1 MARQII
7 KFLKKV
13 RISRTFILSLVFI
26 LMSGVLL
33 HRLYDLQIVNGADYR
48 RNFSME
54 TTKTRSIKGARGNI
68 YDRNGVL
75 IAGNKLSYS
84 LTLEDNGTYPT
95 KRRRAL
101 SLNGEA
107 YRISK
112 ILARHGD
119 SLDND
124 FHIVLDENGSY
135 AFDVSGTGLLRFK
148 ADVYGYPYIDQLKE
162 NEANASA
169 DDMMRYLTGN
179 DMFAVTTGIGRN
191 TVDRTSDYTEEEL
204 ASVGLPASLTRAETL
219 DIVFVRYMLRTTS
232 YRKYLPVTIA
242 TNLSDAS
249 VAELMEQYT
258 TLTGIDIADDTIRVY
273 NYPECIASLIGY
285 TGKISSEELTELV
298 AQDPSYGTTSIV
310 GKSGLEKIFETSL
323 KGTDGEETV
332 YVDYLGKVLA
342 VDESKGIDPKA
353 GNDLYLTIDV
363 ELQNAVYHMLEQRI
377 AGILETVVINQKEF
391 DTSEVSDTADIRI
404 PVYDVYS
411 AIIRN
416 NILNISALSDRNAS
430 ESEKRLYEALEAKR
444 SEVFAAVENELTR
457 DDPTVY
463 SELSEEMQ
471 EYESYIVSDLLT
483 NTTKILSSAAIDKT
497 DSMYLAWTRDRSISM
512 KEYLTYAASCNW
524 IDVSRFAEADSY
536 LDSAEIYTR
545 LSAYVADYL
554 KDDRAFTKML
564 LTNLLMEDRIT
575 GYDIYSA
582 LYYQDVFDRDDE
594 YFDDFMTG
602 KINSYDLTRI
612 MIHNLVLTPAMLA
625 LNPCSGSAV
634 ITNPQTGEI
643 LACVSYPGYDNNR
656 LANKMDTAYYSLL
669 AQDESR
675 PFYNKATQQTT
686 APGSTFKLVTTSAG
700 LEEGVITTETQFE
713 CTGLFDLV
721 DTPLACWQKTG
732 HGYLNVVSGI
742 MNSCNVFFSNVA
754 FQLGQT
760 DAGTWSDSLSL
771 SKLQKYA
778 KLYALDKPSGI
789 EVPEASPSV
798 SDRYAVASAI
808 GQGTHAYTTTQ
819 MARYVTTL
827 ANSGTIYDLTLVDR
841 LAEPDGTVTMENTAQ
856 VEGTVE
862 LSANTW
868 NAIHEG
874 MRAVIVSKPEYQDLP
889 LAISGKTG
897 TAQESKSKPSHALFI
912 SYAPSDNPTVAMAV
926 RIGNGY
932 SSTNTTL
939 VGRDIYQYM
948 FNLADKDHLL
958 DGKAHT
964 DAITS
969 VQAD

>member
-1 MARQII
+1 MARQLINI
-7 KFLKKV
+7 LKKI
-13 RISRTFILSLVFI
+13 RISRTLILSLVFI
-26 LMSGVLL
+26 LLSTVLL
-33 HRLYDLQIVNGADYR
+33 RRLYDIQIVNGEEYR
-48 RNFSME
+48 NNFSLE

-75 IAGNKLSYS
+75 IAGNELSYS
-84 LTLEDNGTYPT
+84 LTLEDNGTYAT
-95 KRRRAL
+95 RRLRAL
-101 SLNGEA
+101 NLNGVA

-112 ILARHGD
+112 ILEKHGD

-124 FHIVLDENGSY
+124 FHVVLDAAGNY
-135 AFDVSGTGLLRFK
+135 DYDVSGTSLLRFK

-162 NEANASA
+162 KEANATA
-169 DDMMRYLTGN
+169 DEMMTYLTGN

-191 TVDRTSDYTEEEL
+191 SVTRTSDYTPEEL
-204 ASVGLPASLTRAETL
+204 ASVGLPENLTKQDIL
-219 DIVFVRYMLRTTS
+219 NIVFVRYLLNTTS

-249 VAELMEQYT
+249 VADLMEQYT
-258 TLTGIDIADDTIRVY
+258 SLTGIDIVDDTIRVY
-273 NYPECIASLIGY
+273 YYPECIASLIGY

-298 AQDPSYGTTSIV
+298 AQDDSYSTTSIV

-332 YVDYLGKVLA
+332 YVDHLGKVLA
-342 VDESKGIDPKA
+342 VDEAKTVEPKA

-377 AGILETVVINQKEF
+377 AGILETVIINEKQF
-391 DTSEVSDTADIRI
+391 DTSGIKDTADIRI
-404 PVYDVYS
+404 PVYDVYK
-411 AIIRN
+411 AIINN
-416 NILNISALSDRNAS
+416 NILKISALSDPNAS
-430 ESEKRLYEALEAKR
+430 ESEKKLYAALETKR
-444 SEVFAAVENELTR
+444 NEVFEAVRDELTK
-457 DDPTVY
+457 DHPTIY
-463 SELSEEMQ
+463 KDLSKEMQ
-471 EYESYIVSDLLT
+471 NYESYIVNDLLT
-483 NTTKILSSAAIDKT
+483 QTTKILSSAAIDKT
-497 DSMYLAWTRDRSISM
+497 DSMYLAWSKDESISM

-545 LSAYVADYL
+545 LSAYIADYL
-554 KDDRAFTKML
+554 KDDRTFTKIL
-564 LTNLLMEDRIT
+564 LNDLLMEDRIT
-575 GYDIYSA
+575 GYDLYSA
-582 LYYQDVFDRDDE
+582 LYYQDIFDRDDD

-602 KINSYDLTRI
+602 KINSYDLTRV
-612 MIHNLVLTPAMLA
+612 MIHNLVLTPAMMA

-634 ITNPQTGEI
+634 ITNPQNGES

-656 LANKMDTAYYSLL
+656 LANKMDTAYYNLL

-700 LEEGVITTETQFE
+700 LEEGVITPETQFE
-713 CTGLFDLV
+713 CTGVFDLV
-721 DTPLACWQKTG
+721 DTPLACWNKDG

-742 MNSCNVFFSNVA
+742 MNSCNVFFANVA

-760 DAGTWSDSLSL
+760 DEHVWSDSLSL

-778 KLYALDKPSGI
+778 EIYALDKNSGI
-789 EVPEASPSV
+789 EVPEAAPAV

-819 MARYVTTL
+819 MARYATTL
-827 ANSGTIYDLTLVDR
+827 ANSGTIYSLTLVDK
-841 LAEPDGTVTMENTAQ
+841 LVDSDGNVVMENHAE
-856 VEGTVE
+856 VAGNVE
-862 LSANTW
+862 LSDTTW
-868 NAIHEG
+868 SAIHEG

-912 SYAPSDNPTVAMAV
+912 SYAPSDDPTVAMAV

-939 VGRDIYQYM
+939 VGRDIYQYI
-948 FNLADKDHLL
+948 FNLADKNQLL

-969 VQAD
+969 VMVD

>member
-1 MARQII
+1 MARQLINI
-7 KFLKKV
+7 LKKI
-13 RISRTFILSLVFI
+13 RISRTIILSLVFI
-26 LMSGVLL
+26 LLSTVLL
-33 HRLYDLQIVNGADYR
+33 RRLYDIQIVNGEEYR
-48 RNFSME
+48 NNFSLE

-75 IAGNKLSYS
+75 IAGNELSYS
-84 LTLEDNGTYPT
+84 LTLEDNGTYAT
-95 KRRRAL
+95 RRQRAL
-101 SLNGEA
+101 NLNGVA

-112 ILARHGD
+112 ILEKHGD

-124 FHIVLDENGSY
+124 FHVVLDAAGNY
-135 AFDVSGTGLLRFK
+135 DYDVSGTSLLRFK

-162 NEANASA
+162 KEANASA
-169 DDMMRYLTGN
+169 DEMMTYLTGN

-191 TVDRTSDYTEEEL
+191 SVTRTSDYTPEEL
-204 ASVGLPASLTRAETL
+204 ASVGLPENLTKQDIL
-219 DIVFVRYMLRTTS
+219 NIVFVRYLLNTTS

-249 VAELMEQYT
+249 VADLMEQYAS
-258 TLTGIDIADDTIRVY
+258 LTGIDIVDDTIRVY
-273 NYPECIASLIGY
+273 YYPECIASLIGY

-298 AQDPSYGTTSIV
+298 AQDDSYSTTSIV

-332 YVDYLGKVLA
+332 YVDHLGKVLA
-342 VDESKGIDPKA
+342 VDDAKTVEPKA

-377 AGILETVVINQKEF
+377 AGILETVIINEKQF
-391 DTSEVSDTADIRI
+391 DTSGIKDTADIRI
-404 PVYDVYS
+404 PVYDVYK
-411 AIIRN
+411 AIINN
-416 NILNISALSDRNAS
+416 NILKISALSDPNAS
-430 ESEKRLYEALEAKR
+430 ESEKKLYAALEAKR
-444 SEVFAAVENELTR
+444 NEVFEAVRDELTK
-457 DDPTVY
+457 DHPTIY
-463 SELSEEMQ
+463 KDLSKEMQ
-471 EYESYIVSDLLT
+471 NYESYIVNDLLT
-483 NTTKILSSAAIDKT
+483 QTTKILSSAAIDKT
-497 DSMYLAWTRDRSISM
+497 DSMYLAWSKDESISM

-545 LSAYVADYL
+545 LSAYIADYL
-554 KDDRAFTKML
+554 KDDRTFTKIL
-564 LTNLLMEDRIT
+564 LNDLLMEDRIT
-575 GYDIYSA
+575 GYDLYSA
-582 LYYQDVFDRDDE
+582 LYYQDIFDRDDD

-602 KINSYDLTRI
+602 KINSYDLTRV

-634 ITNPQTGEI
+634 ITNPQNGES

-656 LANKMDTAYYSLL
+656 LANKMDTAYYNLL

-700 LEEGVITTETQFE
+700 LEEGVITPETQFE

-721 DTPLACWQKTG
+721 DTPLACWNKDG

-742 MNSCNVFFSNVA
+742 MNSCNVFFANVA

-760 DAGTWSDSLSL
+760 DEHVWSDSLSL

-778 KLYALDKPSGI
+778 EIYALDENSGI
-789 EVPEASPSV
+789 EVPEAAPSV

-819 MARYVTTL
+819 MARYATTL
-827 ANSGTIYDLTLVDR
+827 ANSGTIYSLTLVDK
-841 LAEPDGTVTMENTAQ
+841 LVDSDGNVVMENHAE
-856 VEGTVE
+856 VAGNVE
-862 LSANTW
+862 LSDTTW
-868 NAIHEG
+868 SAIHDG

-912 SYAPSDNPTVAMAV
+912 SYAPSDDPTVAMAV

-939 VGRDIYQYM
+939 VGRDIYQYI
-948 FNLADKDHLL
+948 FNLADKNQLL

-969 VQAD
+969 VMVD

>member
-1 MARQII
+1 MARQLINL
-7 KFLKKV
+7 LKKI
-13 RISRTFILSLVFI
+13 RISRTIILSLVFI
-26 LMSGVLL
+26 LLSTVLL
-33 HRLYDLQIVNGADYR
+33 RRLYDIQIVNGEEYR
-48 RNFSME
+48 NNFSLE

-75 IAGNKLSYS
+75 IAGNELSYS
-84 LTLEDNGTYPT
+84 LTLEDNGTYAT
-95 KRRRAL
+95 RRLRAL
-101 SLNGEA
+101 NLNGVA

-112 ILARHGD
+112 ILEKHGD

-124 FHIVLDENGSY
+124 FHVVLDAAGNY
-135 AFDVSGTGLLRFK
+135 DYDVSGTSLLRFK

-162 NEANASA
+162 KEANASA
-169 DDMMRYLTGN
+169 DEMMTYLTGN

-191 TVDRTSDYTEEEL
+191 SVTRTSDYTPEEL
-204 ASVGLPASLTRAETL
+204 ASVGLPENLTKQDIL
-219 DIVFVRYMLRTTS
+219 NIVFVRYLLNTTS

-249 VAELMEQYT
+249 VADLMEQYT
-258 TLTGIDIADDTIRVY
+258 SLTGIDIVDDTIRVY
-273 NYPECIASLIGY
+273 YYPECIASLIGY

-298 AQDPSYGTTSIV
+298 AQDDSYSTTSIV

-332 YVDYLGKVLA
+332 YVDHLGKVLA
-342 VDESKGIDPKA
+342 VDEAKTVEPKA

-377 AGILETVVINQKEF
+377 AGILETVIINEKQF
-391 DTSEVSDTADIRI
+391 DTSGIKDTADIRI
-404 PVYDVYS
+404 PVYDVYK
-411 AIIRN
+411 AIINN
-416 NILNISALSDRNAS
+416 NILKISALSDPNAS
-430 ESEKRLYEALEAKR
+430 ESEKKLYAALEAKR
-444 SEVFAAVENELTR
+444 NEVFEAVRDELTK
-457 DDPTVY
+457 DHPTIY
-463 SELSEEMQ
+463 KDLSKEMQ
-471 EYESYIVSDLLT
+471 NYESYIVNDLLT
-483 NTTKILSSAAIDKT
+483 QTTKILSSAAIDKT
-497 DSMYLAWTRDRSISM
+497 DSMYLAWSKDESISM

-545 LSAYVADYL
+545 LSAYIADYL
-554 KDDRAFTKML
+554 KNDRTFTKIL
-564 LTNLLMEDRIT
+564 LNDLLMEDRIT
-575 GYDIYSA
+575 GYDLYSA
-582 LYYQDVFDRDDE
+582 LYYQDIFDRDDD

-602 KINSYDLTRI
+602 KINSYDLTRV

-634 ITNPQTGEI
+634 ITNPQNGES

-656 LANKMDTAYYSLL
+656 LANKMDTAYYNLL

-700 LEEGVITTETQFE
+700 LEEGVITPETQFE

-721 DTPLACWQKTG
+721 DTPLACWNKDG

-742 MNSCNVFFSNVA
+742 MNSCNVFFANVA

-760 DAGTWSDSLSL
+760 DEHVWSDSLSL

-778 KLYALDKPSGI
+778 EIYALDKNSGI
-789 EVPEASPSV
+789 EVPEAAPSV

-819 MARYVTTL
+819 MARYATTL
-827 ANSGTIYDLTLVDR
+827 ANSGTIYSLTLVDK
-841 LAEPDGTVTMENTAQ
+841 LVDSDGNVVMENHAE
-856 VEGTVE
+856 VAGNVE
-862 LSANTW
+862 LSDTTW
-868 NAIHEG
+868 SAIHEG

-912 SYAPSDNPTVAMAV
+912 SYAPSDDPTVAMAV

-939 VGRDIYQYM
+939 VGRDIYQYI
-948 FNLADKDHLL
+948 FNLADKNQLL

-969 VQAD
+969 VMVD

>member
-1 MARQII
+1 
-7 KFLKKV
+7 
-13 RISRTFILSLVFI
+13 
-26 LMSGVLL
+26 VLL
-33 HRLYDLQIVNGADYR
+33 RRLYDIQIVNGEEYR
-48 RNFSME
+48 NNFSLE

-75 IAGNKLSYS
+75 IAGNELSYS
-84 LTLEDNGTYPT
+84 LTLEDNGTYAT
-95 KRRRAL
+95 RRLRAL
-101 SLNGEA
+101 NLNGVA

-112 ILARHGD
+112 ILEKHGD

-124 FHIVLDENGSY
+124 FHVVLDAAGNY
-135 AFDVSGTGLLRFK
+135 DYDVSGTSLLRFK

-162 NEANASA
+162 KEANATA
-169 DDMMRYLTGN
+169 DEMMTYLTGN
-179 DMFAVTTGIGRN
+179 GMFAVTTGIGRN
-191 TVDRTSDYTEEEL
+191 SVTRTSDYTPEEL
-204 ASVGLPASLTRAETL
+204 ASVGLPENLTKQDIL
-219 DIVFVRYMLRTTS
+219 NIVFVRYLLNTTS

-249 VAELMEQYT
+249 VADLMEQYT
-258 TLTGIDIADDTIRVY
+258 SLTGIDIVDDTIRVY
-273 NYPECIASLIGY
+273 YYPECIASLIGY

-298 AQDPSYGTTSIV
+298 AQDDSYSTTSIV

-332 YVDYLGKVLA
+332 YVDHLGKVLA
-342 VDESKGIDPKA
+342 VDEAKTVEPKA

-377 AGILETVVINQKEF
+377 AGILETVIINEKQF
-391 DTSEVSDTADIRI
+391 DTSGIKDTADIRI
-404 PVYDVYS
+404 PVYDVYK
-411 AIIRN
+411 AIINN
-416 NILNISALSDRNAS
+416 NILKISALSDPNAS
-430 ESEKRLYEALEAKR
+430 ESEKKLYAALEAKR
-444 SEVFAAVENELTR
+444 NEVFEAVRDELTK
-457 DDPTVY
+457 DHPTIY
-463 SELSEEMQ
+463 KDLSKEMQ
-471 EYESYIVSDLLT
+471 NYESYIVNDLLT
-483 NTTKILSSAAIDKT
+483 QTTKILSSAAIDKT
-497 DSMYLAWTRDRSISM
+497 DSMYLAWSKDESISM

-545 LSAYVADYL
+545 LSAYIADYL
-554 KDDRAFTKML
+554 KDDRTFTKIL
-564 LTNLLMEDRIT
+564 LNDLLMEDRIT
-575 GYDIYSA
+575 GYDLYSA
-582 LYYQDVFDRDDE
+582 LYYQDIFDRDDD

-602 KINSYDLTRI
+602 KINSYDLTRV

-634 ITNPQTGEI
+634 ITNPQNGES

-656 LANKMDTAYYSLL
+656 LANKMDTAYYNLL

-700 LEEGVITTETQFE
+700 LEEGVITPETQFE

-721 DTPLACWQKTG
+721 DTPLACWNKDG

-742 MNSCNVFFSNVA
+742 MNSCNVFFANVA

-760 DAGTWSDSLSL
+760 DEHVWSDSLSL

-778 KLYALDKPSGI
+778 EIYALDKNSGI
-789 EVPEASPSV
+789 EVPEAAPSV

-819 MARYVTTL
+819 MARYATTL
-827 ANSGTIYDLTLVDR
+827 ANSGTIYSLTLVDK
-841 LAEPDGTVTMENTAQ
+841 LVDSDGNVVMENHAE
-856 VEGTVE
+856 VAGNVE
-862 LSANTW
+862 LSDTTW
-868 NAIHEG
+868 SAIHEG

-912 SYAPSDNPTVAMAV
+912 SYAPSDDPTVAMAV

-939 VGRDIYQYM
+939 VGRDIYQYI
-948 FNLADKDHLL
+948 FNLADKNQLL

-969 VQAD
+969 VMVD

>member
-1 MARQII
+1 MARQLINI
-7 KFLKKV
+7 LKKI
-13 RISRTFILSLVFI
+13 RISRTIILSLVFI
-26 LMSGVLL
+26 LLSTVLL
-33 HRLYDLQIVNGADYR
+33 RRLYDIQIVNGEEYR
-48 RNFSME
+48 NNFSLE

-75 IAGNKLSYS
+75 IAGNELSYS
-84 LTLEDNGTYPT
+84 LTLEDNGTYAT
-95 KRRRAL
+95 RRQRAL
-101 SLNGEA
+101 NLNGVA

-112 ILARHGD
+112 ILEKHGD

-124 FHIVLDENGSY
+124 FHVVLDAAGNY
-135 AFDVSGTGLLRFK
+135 DYDVSGTSLLRFK

-162 NEANASA
+162 KEANASA
-169 DDMMRYLTGN
+169 DEMMTYLTGN

-191 TVDRTSDYTEEEL
+191 SVTRTSDYTPEEL
-204 ASVGLPASLTRAETL
+204 ASVGLPENLTKQDIL
-219 DIVFVRYMLRTTS
+219 NIVFVRYLLNTTS

-249 VAELMEQYT
+249 VADLMEQYT
-258 TLTGIDIADDTIRVY
+258 SLTGIDIVDDTIRVY
-273 NYPECIASLIGY
+273 YYPECIASLIGY

-298 AQDPSYGTTSIV
+298 AQDDSYSTTSIV

-332 YVDYLGKVLA
+332 YVDHLGKVLA
-342 VDESKGIDPKA
+342 VDDAKTVEPKA

-377 AGILETVVINQKEF
+377 AGILETVIINEKQF
-391 DTSEVSDTADIRI
+391 DTSGIKDTADIRI
-404 PVYDVYS
+404 PVYDVYK
-411 AIIRN
+411 AIINN
-416 NILNISALSDRNAS
+416 NILKISALSDPNAS
-430 ESEKRLYEALEAKR
+430 ESEKKLYAALEAKR
-444 SEVFAAVENELTR
+444 NEVFEAVRDELTK
-457 DDPTVY
+457 DHPTIY
-463 SELSEEMQ
+463 KDLSKEMQ
-471 EYESYIVSDLLT
+471 NYESYIVNDLLT
-483 NTTKILSSAAIDKT
+483 QTTKILSSAAIDKT
-497 DSMYLAWTRDRSISM
+497 DSMYLAWSKDESISM

-545 LSAYVADYL
+545 LSAYIADYL
-554 KDDRAFTKML
+554 KDDRTFTKIL
-564 LTNLLMEDRIT
+564 LNDLLMEDRIT
-575 GYDIYSA
+575 GYDLYSA
-582 LYYQDVFDRDDE
+582 LYYQDIFDRDDD

-602 KINSYDLTRI
+602 KINSYDLTRV

-634 ITNPQTGEI
+634 ITNPQNGES

-656 LANKMDTAYYSLL
+656 LANKMDTAYYNLL

-700 LEEGVITTETQFE
+700 LEEGVITPETQFE

-721 DTPLACWQKTG
+721 DTPLACWNKDG

-742 MNSCNVFFSNVA
+742 MNSCNVFFANVA

-760 DAGTWSDSLSL
+760 DEHVWSDSLSL

-778 KLYALDKPSGI
+778 EIYALDENSGI
-789 EVPEASPSV
+789 EVPEAAPSV

-819 MARYVTTL
+819 MARYATTL
-827 ANSGTIYDLTLVDR
+827 ANSGTIYSLTLVDK
-841 LAEPDGTVTMENTAQ
+841 LVDSDGNVVMENHAE
-856 VEGTVE
+856 VAGNVE
-862 LSANTW
+862 LSDTTW
-868 NAIHEG
+868 SAIHEG

-912 SYAPSDNPTVAMAV
+912 SYAPSDDPTVAMAV

-939 VGRDIYQYM
+939 VGRDIYQYI
-948 FNLADKDHLL
+948 FNLADKNQLL

-969 VQAD
+969 VMVD

>member
-1 MARQII
+1 MARQLINI
-7 KFLKKV
+7 LKKI
-13 RISRTFILSLVFI
+13 RISRTLILSLVFI
-26 LMSGVLL
+26 LLSTVLL
-33 HRLYDLQIVNGADYR
+33 RRLYDIQIVNGEEYR
-48 RNFSME
+48 NNFSLE

-68 YDRNGVL
+68 YDRNGIL
-75 IAGNKLSYS
+75 IAGNELSYS
-84 LTLEDNGTYPT
+84 LTLEDNGTYAT
-95 KRRRAL
+95 RRLRAL
-101 SLNGEA
+101 NLNGVA

-112 ILARHGD
+112 ILEKHGD

-124 FHIVLDENGSY
+124 FHVVLDAAGNY
-135 AFDVSGTGLLRFK
+135 DYDVSGTSLLRFK

-162 NEANASA
+162 KEANASA
-169 DDMMRYLTGN
+169 DEMMTYLTGN

-191 TVDRTSDYTEEEL
+191 SVTRTSDYTPEEL
-204 ASVGLPASLTRAETL
+204 ASVGLPENLTKQDIL
-219 DIVFVRYMLRTTS
+219 NIVFVRYLLNTTS

-249 VAELMEQYT
+249 VADLMEQYT
-258 TLTGIDIADDTIRVY
+258 SLTGIDIVDDTIRVY
-273 NYPECIASLIGY
+273 YYPECIASLIGY

-298 AQDPSYGTTSIV
+298 AQDDSYSTTSIV

-332 YVDYLGKVLA
+332 YVDHLGKVLA
-342 VDESKGIDPKA
+342 VDEAKTVEPKA

-377 AGILETVVINQKEF
+377 AGILETVIINEKQF
-391 DTSEVSDTADIRI
+391 DTSGIKDTADIRI
-404 PVYDVYS
+404 PVYDVYK
-411 AIIRN
+411 AIINN
-416 NILNISALSDRNAS
+416 NILKISALSDPNAS
-430 ESEKRLYEALEAKR
+430 ESEKKLYAALEAKR
-444 SEVFAAVENELTR
+444 NEVFEAVRDELTK
-457 DDPTVY
+457 DHPTIY
-463 SELSEEMQ
+463 KDLSKEMQ
-471 EYESYIVSDLLT
+471 NYESYIVNDLLT
-483 NTTKILSSAAIDKT
+483 QTTKILSSAAIDKT
-497 DSMYLAWTRDRSISM
+497 DSMYLAWSKDESISM

-545 LSAYVADYL
+545 LSAYIADYL
-554 KDDRAFTKML
+554 KDDRTFTKIL
-564 LTNLLMEDRIT
+564 LNDLLMEDRIT
-575 GYDIYSA
+575 GYDLYSA
-582 LYYQDVFDRDDE
+582 LYYQDIFDRDDD

-602 KINSYDLTRI
+602 KINSYDLTRV

-634 ITNPQTGEI
+634 ITNPQNGES

-656 LANKMDTAYYSLL
+656 LANKMDTAYYNLL

-700 LEEGVITTETQFE
+700 LEEGVITPETQFE

-721 DTPLACWQKTG
+721 DTPLACWNKDG

-742 MNSCNVFFSNVA
+742 MNSCNVFFANVA

-760 DAGTWSDSLSL
+760 DEHVWSDSLSL

-778 KLYALDKPSGI
+778 EIYALDKNSGI
-789 EVPEASPSV
+789 EVPEAAPSV

-819 MARYVTTL
+819 MARYATTL
-827 ANSGTIYDLTLVDR
+827 ANSGTIYSLTLVDK
-841 LAEPDGTVTMENTAQ
+841 LVDSDGNVVMENHAE
-856 VEGTVE
+856 VAGNVE
-862 LSANTW
+862 LSDTTW
-868 NAIHEG
+868 SAIHDG

-912 SYAPSDNPTVAMAV
+912 SYAPSDDPTVAMAV

-939 VGRDIYQYM
+939 VGRDIYQYI
-948 FNLADKDHLL
+948 FNLADKNQLL

-969 VQAD
+969 VMVD

>member
-1 MARQII
+1 MARQLI
-7 KFLKKV
+7 KILKKI
-13 RISRTFILSLVFI
+13 RISRTIILSLVFI
-26 LMSGVLL
+26 LLSAVLL
-33 HRLYDLQIVNGADYR
+33 RRLYDIQIVNGEEYR
-48 RNFSME
+48 NNFSLE

-75 IAGNKLSYS
+75 IAGNELSYS
-84 LTLEDNGTYPT
+84 LTLEDNGTYAT
-95 KRRRAL
+95 RRQRAL
-101 SLNGEA
+101 NLNGVA

-112 ILARHGD
+112 ILEKHGD

-124 FHIVLDENGSY
+124 FHVVLDAAGNY
-135 AFDVSGTGLLRFK
+135 DYDVSGTSLLRFK

-162 NEANASA
+162 KEANATA
-169 DDMMRYLTGN
+169 DEMMAYLTGN

-191 TVDRTSDYTEEEL
+191 SVTRTSDYTPEEL
-204 ASVGLPASLTRAETL
+204 ASVGLPENLTKQDIL
-219 DIVFVRYMLRTTS
+219 NIVFVRYLLNTTS

-249 VAELMEQYT
+249 VADLMEQYT
-258 TLTGIDIADDTIRVY
+258 SLTGIDIVDDTIRVY
-273 NYPECIASLIGY
+273 YYPECIASLIGY

-298 AQDPSYGTTSIV
+298 AQDDSYSTTSIV

-332 YVDYLGKVLA
+332 YVDHLGKVLA
-342 VDESKGIDPKA
+342 VDEAKTVEPKA

-377 AGILETVVINQKEF
+377 AGILETVIINEKQF
-391 DTSEVSDTADIRI
+391 DTSGIKDTADIRI
-404 PVYDVYS
+404 PVYDVYK
-411 AIIRN
+411 AIINN
-416 NILNISALSDRNAS
+416 NILKISALSDPNAS
-430 ESEKRLYEALEAKR
+430 ESEKKLYAALETKR
-444 SEVFAAVENELTR
+444 NEVFEAVRDELTK
-457 DDPTVY
+457 DHPTIY
-463 SELSEEMQ
+463 KDLSKEMQ
-471 EYESYIVSDLLT
+471 NYESYIVNDLLT
-483 NTTKILSSAAIDKT
+483 QTTKILSSAAIDKT
-497 DSMYLAWTRDRSISM
+497 DSMYLAWSKDESISM

-545 LSAYVADYL
+545 LSAYIADYL
-554 KDDRAFTKML
+554 KDDRTFTKIL
-564 LTNLLMEDRIT
+564 LNDLLMEDRIT
-575 GYDIYSA
+575 GYDLYSA
-582 LYYQDVFDRDDE
+582 LYYQDIFDRDDD

-602 KINSYDLTRI
+602 KINSYDLTRV

-634 ITNPQTGEI
+634 ITNPQNGQS

-656 LANKMDTAYYSLL
+656 LANKMDTAYYNLL

-700 LEEGVITTETQFE
+700 LEEGVITPETQFE
-713 CTGLFDLV
+713 CTGVFDLV
-721 DTPLACWQKTG
+721 DTPLACWNKDG

-760 DAGTWSDSLSL
+760 DEHVWSDSLSL

-778 KLYALDKPSGI
+778 EIYALDENSGI
-789 EVPEASPSV
+789 EVPEAAPSV

-819 MARYVTTL
+819 MARYATTL
-827 ANSGTIYDLTLVDR
+827 ANSGTIYSLTLVDK
-841 LAEPDGTVTMENTAQ
+841 LVDSDGNVVMENHAE
-856 VEGTVE
+856 VAGNVE
-862 LSANTW
+862 LSDTTW
-868 NAIHEG
+868 SAIHDG

-912 SYAPSDNPTVAMAV
+912 SYAPSDDPTVAMAV

-939 VGRDIYQYM
+939 VGRDIYQYI
-948 FNLADKDHLL
+948 FNLADKSQLL

-969 VQAD
+969 VMVD

>member
-1 MARQII
+1 MARQLINL
-7 KFLKKV
+7 LKKI
-13 RISRTFILSLVFI
+13 RISRTIILSLVFI
-26 LMSGVLL
+26 LLSTVLL
-33 HRLYDLQIVNGADYR
+33 RRLYDIQIVNGEEYR
-48 RNFSME
+48 NNFSLE

-75 IAGNKLSYS
+75 IAGNELSYS
-84 LTLEDNGTYPT
+84 LTLEDNGTYAT
-95 KRRRAL
+95 RRLRAL
-101 SLNGEA
+101 NLNGVA

-112 ILARHGD
+112 ILEKHGD

-124 FHIVLDENGSY
+124 FHVVLDAAGNY
-135 AFDVSGTGLLRFK
+135 DYDVSGTSLLRFK

-162 NEANASA
+162 KEANASA
-169 DDMMRYLTGN
+169 DEMMTYLTGN

-191 TVDRTSDYTEEEL
+191 SVTRTSDYTPEEL
-204 ASVGLPASLTRAETL
+204 ASVGLPENLTKQDIL
-219 DIVFVRYMLRTTS
+219 NIVFVRYLLNTTS

-249 VAELMEQYT
+249 VADLMEQYT
-258 TLTGIDIADDTIRVY
+258 SLTGIDIVDDTIRVY
-273 NYPECIASLIGY
+273 YYPECIASLIGY

-298 AQDPSYGTTSIV
+298 AQDDSYSTTSIV

-332 YVDYLGKVLA
+332 YVDHLGKVLA
-342 VDESKGIDPKA
+342 VDEAKTVEPKA

-377 AGILETVVINQKEF
+377 AGILETVIINEKQF
-391 DTSEVSDTADIRI
+391 DTSGIKDTADIRI
-404 PVYDVYS
+404 PVYDVYK
-411 AIIRN
+411 AIINN
-416 NILNISALSDRNAS
+416 NILKISALSDPNAS
-430 ESEKRLYEALEAKR
+430 ESEKKLYAALEAKR
-444 SEVFAAVENELTR
+444 NEVFEAVRDELTK
-457 DDPTVY
+457 DHPTIY
-463 SELSEEMQ
+463 KDLSKEMQ
-471 EYESYIVSDLLT
+471 NYESYIVNDLLT
-483 NTTKILSSAAIDKT
+483 QTTKILSSAAIDKT
-497 DSMYLAWTRDRSISM
+497 DSMYLAWSKDESISM

-545 LSAYVADYL
+545 LSAYIADYL
-554 KDDRAFTKML
+554 KDDRTFTKIL
-564 LTNLLMEDRIT
+564 LNDLLMEDRIT
-575 GYDIYSA
+575 GYDLYSA
-582 LYYQDVFDRDDE
+582 LYYQDIFDRDDD

-602 KINSYDLTRI
+602 KINSYDLTRV

-634 ITNPQTGEI
+634 ITNPQNGES

-656 LANKMDTAYYSLL
+656 LANKMDTAYYNLL

-700 LEEGVITTETQFE
+700 LEEGVITPETQFE

-721 DTPLACWQKTG
+721 DTPLACWNKDG

-742 MNSCNVFFSNVA
+742 MNSCNVFFANVA

-760 DAGTWSDSLSL
+760 DEHVWSDSLSL

-778 KLYALDKPSGI
+778 EIYALDKNSGI
-789 EVPEASPSV
+789 EVPEAAPSV

-819 MARYVTTL
+819 MARYATTL
-827 ANSGTIYDLTLVDR
+827 ANSGTIYSLTLVDK
-841 LAEPDGTVTMENTAQ
+841 LVDSDGNVVMENHAE
-856 VEGTVE
+856 VAGNVE
-862 LSANTW
+862 LSDTTW
-868 NAIHEG
+868 SAIHEG

-912 SYAPSDNPTVAMAV
+912 SYAPSDDPTVAMAV

-939 VGRDIYQYM
+939 VGRDIYQYI
-948 FNLADKDHLL
+948 FNLADKNQLL

-969 VQAD
+969 VMVD